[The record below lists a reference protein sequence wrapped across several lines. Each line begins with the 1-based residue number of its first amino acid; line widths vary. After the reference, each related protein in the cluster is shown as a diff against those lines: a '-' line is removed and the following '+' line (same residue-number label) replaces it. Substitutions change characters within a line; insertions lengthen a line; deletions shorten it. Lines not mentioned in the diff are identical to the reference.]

1 LVSIDRRAAALMRSR
16 NHPMLFL
23 RWSIRLLRDVVMFGI
38 VNRSLAMSFW
48 ILFFLGIGLVIA
60 AAQVSAP
67 FIYTL
72 F

>member
-1 LVSIDRRAAALMRSR
+1 MHLIQWVL
-16 NHPMLFL
+16 
-23 RWSIRLLRDVVMFGI
+23 RLLRDVVMFGF
-38 VNRSLAMSFW
+38 VNRSLALSVC
-48 ILFFLGIGLVIA
+48 ILFFLAVGLVIA

>member
-1 LVSIDRRAAALMRSR
+1 
-16 NHPMLFL
+16 MLLL

-48 ILFFLGIGLVIA
+48 ILFFLAIGLVVA

>member
-1 LVSIDRRAAALMRSR
+1 
-16 NHPMLFL
+16 MLFL
-23 RWSIRLLRDVVMFGI
+23 KWTARLLQDVFLFGI
-38 VNRSLAMSFW
+38 VNRSPVMSFS
-48 ILFFLGIGLVIA
+48 ILLLLVIGLVIA

>member
-1 LVSIDRRAAALMRSR
+1 
-16 NHPMLFL
+16 MLL
-23 RWSIRLLRDVVMFGI
+23 LNWSTRLLRDVVMFGF
-38 VNRSLAMSFW
+38 VNRSLMMSLS
-48 ILFFLGIGLVIA
+48 ILFFLVVGLVIA

>member
-1 LVSIDRRAAALMRSR
+1 
-16 NHPMLFL
+16 MLFL
-23 RWSIRLLRDVVMFGI
+23 KWTWRLLRDVVMFGI
-38 VNRSLAMSFW
+38 VNRSPLISFSILLFLA
-48 ILFFLGIGLVIA
+48 IGLVIA